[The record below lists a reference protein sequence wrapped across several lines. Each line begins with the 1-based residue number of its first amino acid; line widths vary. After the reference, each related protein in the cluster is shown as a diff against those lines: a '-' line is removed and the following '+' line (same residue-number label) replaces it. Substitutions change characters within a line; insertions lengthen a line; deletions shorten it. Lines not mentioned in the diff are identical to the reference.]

1 MQKERIYQILNIL
14 LIAIVI
20 ALSLLLIKGCRDKA
34 AVNSNYNAALGELT
48 KYRATNGQETS
59 TIIALQADYHEL
71 QQMNDRLNGTIS
83 DLKKQVSKK
92 SETVIIQKV
101 ITTDTIY
108 VNTTV
113 IDSANCHLKAHYND
127 QWADISV
134 NINKDSAR
142 IDYTVTNQFVH
153 KQQWRRKNIF
163 TTPVLEGSVMNLN
176 PHTSTQE
183 YISYKKK
190 APKRTGVKVAIFIA
204 GLVGGVMIA
213 R

>member
-1 MQKERIYQILNIL
+1 MAKN
-14 LIAIVI
+14 ATI
-20 ALSLLLIKGCRDKA
+20 ALLTIALIVLSMLLNKGCNDAKM
-34 AVNSNYNAALGELT
+34 VTYNYNAALGELN
-48 KYRATNGQETS
+48 KYKNSSGQEIS
-59 TIIALQADYHEL
+59 TIVALQADYHEL
-71 QQMNDRLNGTIS
+71 QQMNDRLNGTIA

-113 IDSANCHLKAHYND
+113 IDSTNCHLQAHHND

-134 NINKDSAR
+134 NINKDSAK

-153 KQQWRRKNIF
+153 KQEWKRRNIF
-163 TTPVLEGSVMNLN
+163 ASPMLEGSVTNLN

-213 R
+213 K

>member
-1 MQKERIYQILNIL
+1 MVKNAGIITLTLIIAVLLMLLN
-14 LIAIVI
+14 
-20 ALSLLLIKGCRDKA
+20 KGCNDAKM
-34 AVNSNYNAALGELT
+34 VTYNYNAALGELN
-48 KYRATNGQETS
+48 KYKNNSGQETS

-71 QQMNDRLNGTIS
+71 QQMNDRLNGTIAE
-83 DLKKQVSKK
+83 LKKQVSKK

-134 NINKDSAR
+134 NINKDSAK

-153 KQQWRRKNIF
+153 KQEWKRRNIF
-163 TTPVLEGSVMNLN
+163 ASPMLEGSVTNLN

-213 R
+213 K

>member
-1 MQKERIYQILNIL
+1 MVKNAGIIVL
-14 LIAIVI
+14 AIVVI
-20 ALSLLLIKGCRDKA
+20 VLLMLLNKGCNDAKM
-34 AVNSNYNAALGELT
+34 VTYNYNAALGELN
-48 KYRATNGQETS
+48 KYKNSSGQEIS
-59 TIIALQADYHEL
+59 TIVALQADYHEL
-71 QQMNDRLNGTIS
+71 QQMNDRLNGTIA

-113 IDSANCHLKAHYND
+113 IDSANCHLQAHYND
-127 QWADISV
+127 EWANINID
-134 NINKDSAR
+134 INKDSAKVN
-142 IDYTVTNQFVH
+142 YSVTNKFVH

-190 APKRTGVKVAIFIA
+190 APKRTGVKVALLVA
-204 GLVGGVMIA
+204 GFVGGVLLMK
-213 R
+213 

>member
-1 MQKERIYQILNIL
+1 MVKNAGIITLTLIIAVLLMLLN
-14 LIAIVI
+14 
-20 ALSLLLIKGCRDKA
+20 KGCNDAKM
-34 AVNSNYNAALGELT
+34 VTYNYNAALGELN
-48 KYRATNGQETS
+48 KYKNNSGQETS

-113 IDSANCHLKAHYND
+113 IDSANCHLQAHYND
-127 QWADISV
+127 EWAAIDV
-134 NINKDSAR
+134 DINKDSAR

-163 TTPVLEGSVMNLN
+163 AAPILEGSVMNLN
-176 PHTSTQE
+176 PHTSTKE

-190 APKRTGVKVAIFIA
+190 APKRTGVKVALLIA
-204 GLVGGVMIA
+204 GFVGGVLIT

>member
-1 MQKERIYQILNIL
+1 MVKNTAIIVLTIVVIVLLMLIY
-14 LIAIVI
+14 
-20 ALSLLLIKGCRDKA
+20 KGCNDAKM
-34 AVNSNYNAALGELT
+34 VTYNYNAALGELN
-48 KYRATNGQETS
+48 KYKNSSGQEIS
-59 TIIALQADYHEL
+59 TIVALQADYHEL
-71 QQMNDRLNGTIS
+71 QQMNDRLNGTIA
-83 DLKKQVSKK
+83 DLKKQVNKK
-92 SETVIIQKV
+92 SETVIIHEV
-101 ITTDTIY
+101 HTRDTIFIE
-108 VNTTV
+108 TTV
-113 IDSANCHLKAHYND
+113 IDSSKCHLQAHYND
-127 QWADISV
+127 EWANINID
-134 NINKDSAR
+134 INKDSAKVN
-142 IDYTVTNQFVH
+142 YSVTNKFVH

>member
-34 AVNSNYNAALGELT
+34 AVNSNYNAALGALT

-113 IDSANCHLKAHYND
+113 IDSTNCHLQAHHND

>member
-1 MQKERIYQILNIL
+1 MVKNTAIIVL
-14 LIAIVI
+14 AIVVI
-20 ALSLLLIKGCRDKA
+20 VLLMLLNKGCNDAKM
-34 AVNSNYNAALGELT
+34 VTYNYNAALGELN
-48 KYRATNGQETS
+48 KYKNSSGQEIS
-59 TIIALQADYHEL
+59 TIVALQADYHEL
-71 QQMNDRLNGTIS
+71 QQMNDRLNGTIA

-113 IDSANCHLKAHYND
+113 IDSTNCHLQAHHND

-153 KQQWRRKNIF
+153 KQEWKRRNILAS
-163 TTPVLEGSVMNLN
+163 PMLEGSVTNLN

>member
-1 MQKERIYQILNIL
+1 MVKNTAIIVL
-14 LIAIVI
+14 AIVVI
-20 ALSLLLIKGCRDKA
+20 VLLMLLNKGCNDAKM
-34 AVNSNYNAALGELT
+34 VTYNYNAALSELN
-48 KYRATNGQETS
+48 KYKNSSGQEIS
-59 TIIALQADYHEL
+59 TIVALQADYHEL

-113 IDSANCHLKAHYND
+113 IDSTNCHLQAHHND

-153 KQQWRRKNIF
+153 KQEWKRRNILAS
-163 TTPVLEGSVMNLN
+163 PMLEGSVTNLN

>member
-1 MQKERIYQILNIL
+1 MVKNAGIITLTLIIAVLLMLLN
-14 LIAIVI
+14 
-20 ALSLLLIKGCRDKA
+20 KGCNDAKM
-34 AVNSNYNAALGELT
+34 VTYNYNAALSELN
-48 KYRATNGQETS
+48 KYKNSSGQEIS
-59 TIIALQADYHEL
+59 TIVALQAEYHEL

-113 IDSANCHLKAHYND
+113 IDSANCHLQAHYND
-127 QWADISV
+127 EWAAIDV
-134 NINKDSAR
+134 DINKDSAM

-163 TTPVLEGSVMNLN
+163 AAPILEGSVMNLN
-176 PHTSTQE
+176 PHTSTRE

-190 APKRTGVKVAIFIA
+190 APKRTGVKVALLVA
-204 GLVGGVMIA
+204 GFVGGVLLMK
-213 R
+213 

>member
-1 MQKERIYQILNIL
+1 MVKNAGIITLTLIIAVLLMLLN
-14 LIAIVI
+14 
-20 ALSLLLIKGCRDKA
+20 KGCNDAKM
-34 AVNSNYNAALGELT
+34 VTYNYNAALGELN
-48 KYRATNGQETS
+48 KYKNSSGQEIS
-59 TIIALQADYHEL
+59 TIVALQADYHEL
-71 QQMNDRLNGTIS
+71 QQMNDRLNGTIA
-83 DLKKQVSKK
+83 DLKKQVNKK
-92 SETVIIQKV
+92 SETVIIHEV
-101 ITTDTIY
+101 HTRDTIFIE
-108 VNTTV
+108 TTV
-113 IDSANCHLKAHYND
+113 IDSSKCHLQAHYND
-127 QWADISV
+127 EWANINID
-134 NINKDSAR
+134 INKDSAKVN
-142 IDYTVTNQFVH
+142 YSVTNKFVH

>member
-1 MQKERIYQILNIL
+1 MLLN
-14 LIAIVI
+14 
-20 ALSLLLIKGCRDKA
+20 KGCNDAKM
-34 AVNSNYNAALGELT
+34 VTYNYNAALGELN
-48 KYRATNGQETS
+48 KYKNSSGQEIS
-59 TIIALQADYHEL
+59 TIVALQADYHEL
-71 QQMNDRLNGTIS
+71 QQMNDRLNGTIA
-83 DLKKQVSKK
+83 DLKKQVNKK
-92 SETVIIQKV
+92 SETVIIHEV
-101 ITTDTIY
+101 HTRDTIY

-113 IDSANCHLKAHYND
+113 IDSTNCHLQAHHND

>member
-1 MQKERIYQILNIL
+1 MAKNAAIIL
-14 LIAIVI
+14 LTI
-20 ALSLLLIKGCRDKA
+20 ALIVLSMLLNKGCNDAKM
-34 AVNSNYNAALGELT
+34 VTYNYNAALGELN
-48 KYRATNGQETS
+48 KYKNSSGQETS

-71 QQMNDRLNGTIS
+71 QQMNDRLNGTIAE
-83 DLKKQVSKK
+83 LKKQVSKK

-127 QWADISV
+127 EWADISV
-134 NINKDSAR
+134 NINKDSAK

-153 KQQWRRKNIF
+153 KQEWKRRNIF
-163 TTPVLEGSVMNLN
+163 ASPMLEGSVTNLN

-190 APKRTGVKVAIFIA
+190 APKRTGVKIAVFIA
-204 GLVGGVMIA
+204 GLVSGVLIA
-213 R
+213 K

>member
-34 AVNSNYNAALGELT
+34 AVNSNYNAALWELT
-48 KYRATNGQETS
+48 KSRATNGQETS

-71 QQMNDRLNGTIS
+71 QQMNDRLNGTIAE
-83 DLKKQVSKK
+83 LKKQVSKK

-134 NINKDSAR
+134 NINKDSAK

-153 KQQWRRKNIF
+153 KQEWKRRNILAS
-163 TTPVLEGSVMNLN
+163 PMLEGSVINLN

-190 APKRTGVKVAIFIA
+190 APKRTGVKIAVFIA
-204 GLVGGVMIA
+204 GLVGGVLIA
-213 R
+213 K

>member
-1 MQKERIYQILNIL
+1 MAKNAAIIL
-14 LIAIVI
+14 LTI
-20 ALSLLLIKGCRDKA
+20 ALIVLSMLLNKGCNDAKM
-34 AVNSNYNAALGELT
+34 VTYNYNAALGELN
-48 KYRATNGQETS
+48 KYKNSSGQEIS
-59 TIIALQADYHEL
+59 TIVALQADYHEL
-71 QQMNDRLNGTIS
+71 QQMNDRLNGTIA
-83 DLKKQVSKK
+83 DLKKQVNKK
-92 SETVIIQKV
+92 SETVIIHEV
-101 ITTDTIY
+101 HTRDTIFIE
-108 VNTTV
+108 TTV
-113 IDSANCHLKAHYND
+113 IDSSKCHLQAHYND
-127 QWADISV
+127 EWANINID
-134 NINKDSAR
+134 INKDSAKVN
-142 IDYTVTNQFVH
+142 YSVTNKFVH

>member
-1 MQKERIYQILNIL
+1 MVKNAGIITLTLIIAVLLMLLN
-14 LIAIVI
+14 
-20 ALSLLLIKGCRDKA
+20 KGCNDAKM
-34 AVNSNYNAALGELT
+34 VTYNYNAALSELN
-48 KYRATNGQETS
+48 KYKNSSGQEIS
-59 TIIALQADYHEL
+59 TIVALQAEYHEL

-113 IDSANCHLKAHYND
+113 IDSANCHLQAHYND
-127 QWADISV
+127 EWAAIDV
-134 NINKDSAR
+134 DINKDSAR

-163 TTPVLEGSVMNLN
+163 AAPILEGSVMNLN
-176 PHTSTQE
+176 PHTSTKE

>member
-1 MQKERIYQILNIL
+1 MVKNAGIITLTLIIAVLLMLLN
-14 LIAIVI
+14 
-20 ALSLLLIKGCRDKA
+20 KGCNDAKM
-34 AVNSNYNAALGELT
+34 VTYNYNAALGELN
-48 KYRATNGQETS
+48 KYKNSSGQEIS
-59 TIIALQADYHEL
+59 TIVALQADYHEL
-71 QQMNDRLNGTIS
+71 QQMNDRLNGTIA

-113 IDSANCHLKAHYND
+113 IDSTNCHLQAHHND

-134 NINKDSAR
+134 NINKDSAK

-153 KQQWRRKNIF
+153 KQEWKRRGLF
-163 TTPVLEGSVMNLN
+163 SAPVLEGSVTNLN

-213 R
+213 K

>member
-1 MQKERIYQILNIL
+1 MQKERIINIVF
-14 LIAIVI
+14 IVIII
-20 ALSLLLIKGCRDKA
+20 ALSLLLIKGCRDKD
-34 AVNSNYNAALGELT
+34 VISNNYNAAIGEVS
-48 KYRATNGQETS
+48 KYKDNNGRETS
-59 TIIALQADYHEL
+59 TIVALQADYHEL
-71 QQMNDRLNGTIS
+71 QQMNDRLNGTIA
-83 DLKKQVSKK
+83 DLKKQVNKK
-92 SETVIIQKV
+92 SETVIIHEV
-101 ITTDTIY
+101 HTRDTIFIE
-108 VNTTV
+108 TTV
-113 IDSANCHLKAHYND
+113 IDSSNCHLQAHHND

>member
-1 MQKERIYQILNIL
+1 MVKNTAIIVLTIVVIVL
-14 LIAIVI
+14 LM
-20 ALSLLLIKGCRDKA
+20 LTYKGCNDAKM
-34 AVNSNYNAALGELT
+34 VTYNYNAALGELN
-48 KYRATNGQETS
+48 KYKNYSGQEVS

-127 QWADISV
+127 EWADISV
-134 NINKDSAR
+134 NINKDSAK

-153 KQQWRRKNIF
+153 KQEWKRRNILAS
-163 TTPVLEGSVMNLN
+163 PMLEGSVTNLN
-176 PHTSTQE
+176 PHTSTRE

-190 APKRTGVKVAIFIA
+190 APKRTGVKVALLVA
-204 GLVGGVMIA
+204 GFVGGVLLMK
-213 R
+213 

>member
-1 MQKERIYQILNIL
+1 MVKNTAIIVLTIVVIVLLMLIY
-14 LIAIVI
+14 
-20 ALSLLLIKGCRDKA
+20 KGCNDAKM
-34 AVNSNYNAALGELT
+34 VTYNYNAALGELN
-48 KYRATNGQETS
+48 KYKNSSGQEIS
-59 TIIALQADYHEL
+59 TIVALQADYHEL

-113 IDSANCHLKAHYND
+113 IDSTNCHLQAHHND

-153 KQQWRRKNIF
+153 KQEWKRRNILAS
-163 TTPVLEGSVMNLN
+163 PMLEGSVTNLN

-190 APKRTGVKVAIFIA
+190 APKRTGVKVALLVA
-204 GLVGGVMIA
+204 GFVGGVLLMK
-213 R
+213 

>member
-1 MQKERIYQILNIL
+1 MVKNAGIITLTLIIAVLLMLIY
-14 LIAIVI
+14 
-20 ALSLLLIKGCRDKA
+20 KGCNDAKM
-34 AVNSNYNAALGELT
+34 VTYNYNAALGELN
-48 KYRATNGQETS
+48 KYKNSSGQEIS
-59 TIIALQADYHEL
+59 TIVALQADYHEL

-113 IDSANCHLKAHYND
+113 IDSANCHLQAHYND
-127 QWADISV
+127 EWAAIDV
-134 NINKDSAR
+134 DINKDSASVN
-142 IDYTVTNQFVH
+142 YSVTNRFVH

-163 TTPVLEGSVMNLN
+163 TTPVLEGSVTNLN

-190 APKRTGVKVAIFIA
+190 APKRTGVKVALLVA
-204 GLVGGVMIA
+204 GFVGGVLLMK
-213 R
+213 

>member
-1 MQKERIYQILNIL
+1 MVKNTAIIVLTIVVIVLLMLIY
-14 LIAIVI
+14 
-20 ALSLLLIKGCRDKA
+20 KGCNDAKM
-34 AVNSNYNAALGELT
+34 VTYNYNAALSELN
-48 KYRATNGQETS
+48 KYKNSSGQEIS
-59 TIIALQADYHEL
+59 TIVALQADYHEL

-113 IDSANCHLKAHYND
+113 IDSTKCHLQAHYND
-127 QWADISV
+127 EWAAIDV
-134 NINKDSAR
+134 DINKDSAR

-163 TTPVLEGSVMNLN
+163 TTPVLEGSVTNLN

>member
-1 MQKERIYQILNIL
+1 MVKNAGIITLTLIIAVLLMLLN
-14 LIAIVI
+14 
-20 ALSLLLIKGCRDKA
+20 KGCNDAKM
-34 AVNSNYNAALGELT
+34 VTYNYNAALGELN
-48 KYRATNGQETS
+48 KYKNSSGQEIS
-59 TIIALQADYHEL
+59 TIVALQADYHEL
-71 QQMNDRLNGTIS
+71 QQMNDRLNGTIA

-113 IDSANCHLKAHYND
+113 IDSTNCHLQAHHND

-153 KQQWRRKNIF
+153 KQEWKRRNILAS
-163 TTPVLEGSVMNLN
+163 PMLEGSVTNLN

>member
-1 MQKERIYQILNIL
+1 MAKNAGIITLTLIIAVLLMLLN
-14 LIAIVI
+14 
-20 ALSLLLIKGCRDKA
+20 KGCNDAKM
-34 AVNSNYNAALGELT
+34 VTYNYNAALGELN
-48 KYRATNGQETS
+48 KYKNNSGQETS

-71 QQMNDRLNGTIS
+71 QQMNDRLNGTIAEF
-83 DLKKQVSKK
+83 KKQVSKK

-134 NINKDSAR
+134 NINKDSAK

-153 KQQWRRKNIF
+153 KQEWKRRNIF
-163 TTPVLEGSVMNLN
+163 ASPMLEGSVTNLN

-190 APKRTGVKVAIFIA
+190 APKRTGVKIAVFIA
-204 GLVGGVMIA
+204 GLVSGVMLA
-213 R
+213 K

>member
-1 MQKERIYQILNIL
+1 MQKERIINIVF
-14 LIAIVI
+14 IVIII
-20 ALSLLLIKGCRDKA
+20 ALSLLLIKGCRDKD
-34 AVNSNYNAALGELT
+34 VISNNYNAAIGEVS
-48 KYRATNGQETS
+48 KYKDNNGRETS
-59 TIIALQADYHEL
+59 TIVALQADYHEL
-71 QQMNDRLNGTIS
+71 QQMNDRLNGTIA

-113 IDSANCHLKAHYND
+113 IDSTNCHLQAHHND